1 MKKYTKEEK
10 KEYFQELRNSW
21 KEVKE
26 VTDIDETLALMIH
39 HGIEN
44 VSVTGYSYVLNQM
57 EELGLSGTPYIDM
70 KTYKGWK
77 ENGFQ
82 VMKGEKAK
90 VKGITWIG
98 AKNESE
104 EGTSSRCYPKVY
116 NLFHSSQTEPRA

>member
-1 MKKYTKEEK
+1 VKKYTKEEK

-21 KEVKE
+21 KVAKESMDVK
-26 VTDIDETLALMIH
+26 ETLALMIS

-57 EELGLSGTPYIDM
+57 EELGLPGTPYVDM

-82 VMKGEKAK
+82 VKKGQKSK
-90 VKGITWIG
+90 VSGITWIG
-98 AKNESE
+98 AKSEKE
-104 EGTSSRCYPKVY
+104 EGESSRCYPKAY
-116 NLFHSSQTEPRA
+116 NLFHSSQTKPRA